1 MPVCGLGSKEWLV
14 PVLAVLCRGNSHS
27 SLLLLLLPPL
37 LVLLVLAAAAAV
49 VAGVVAAMAVKQ

>member
-27 SLLLLLLPPL
+27 SLLLLLLLPPL
-37 LVLLVLAAAAAV
+37 LVLLVLAAAAV